1 MIVTVTPNPAL
12 DMTWRVDRLEPGQS
26 HRVEAALSR
35 AGGKGLNVAR
45 VLHQQGERVTAL
57 TTAGGAVGAEL
68 RAELEASGVPHRLIP
83 VVAETRRSLT
93 LVDETAASATVLNE
107 YGAAPTTTETSEL
120 WGAVVSAASQASAV
134 VISGSQPRGADPA
147 ILTSAIG
154 DIRALGVPV
163 LVDTSGA
170 ALIDAAEAG
179 ATALKPNH
187 HELAEATGITDVILG
202 ARDLLRRGPVLVLVS
217 QAEEGMLLVHRDG
230 RAVRA
235 RFPEIVRGNATG
247 AGDAVSAAISVSL
260 ADDPDLAAPDALD
273 VLARRAA
280 AWGAAAVA
288 APQAG
293 ELDPDISRRIADVI
307 ITPVSATSPLEG
319 AS

>member
-1 MIVTVTPNPAL
+1 VILTVTPNPAL
-12 DMTWRVDRLEPGQS
+12 DMTWQVDRLEPGHS
-26 HRVEAALSR
+26 HRVEAGLSR

-45 VLHQQGERVTAL
+45 VLHQQGERVMAL
-57 TTAGGAVGAEL
+57 TKAGGVVGAEL
-68 RAELEASGVPHRLIP
+68 RADLEASGLVHRLIP

-93 LVDETAASATVLNE
+93 LVDESAASATVLNE
-107 YGAAPTTTETSEL
+107 FGAAPTAAETAEL
-120 WGAVVSAASQASAV
+120 WDAVLSAGSQARV
-134 VISGSQPRGADPA
+134 VAISGSQPRDADPIA
-147 ILTSAIG
+147 LISAIAAL
-154 DIRALGVPV
+154 RAQGVPV

-187 HELAEATGITDVILG
+187 HELAEATGSADVMS
-202 ARDLLRRGPVLVLVS
+202 AAHALLRRGPTLVLVS
-217 QAEEGMLLVHRDG
+217 QAEDGMLLVHRDG

-235 RFPEIVRGNATG
+235 RFPEVVRGNATG

-260 ADDPDLAAPDALD
+260 AGDPALTAHD
-273 VLARRAA
+273 GLEVLARRAA

-293 ELDPDISRRIADVI
+293 ELDPGIAGRTADVI
-307 ITPVSATSPLEG
+307 ITPASAASPLEG